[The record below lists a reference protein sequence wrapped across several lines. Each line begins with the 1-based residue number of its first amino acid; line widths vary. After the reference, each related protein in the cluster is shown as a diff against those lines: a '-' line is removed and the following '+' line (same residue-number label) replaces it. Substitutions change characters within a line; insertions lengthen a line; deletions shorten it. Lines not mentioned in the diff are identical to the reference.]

1 MSADASACKRRD
13 SGGPQLES
21 VAPCER
27 VGVIGERGIHKSTM
41 LRLAAGPDRS
51 VRRRPDAGRMRYPGP
66 HGAGYLP
73 QQGQAVA

>member
-1 MSADASACKRRD
+1 MRPGRLSAGASACKRRD

-27 VGVIGERGIHKSTM
+27 IGVIGERGIHKSAM

-51 VRRRPDAGRMRYPGP
+51 DAGRMRYPRP

-73 QQGQAVA
+73 RQGQAVA